1 MTTYCTFIRDKN
13 INTIHRNSNT
23 VNRETQNSDLPF
35 FYMQSIDTI
44 GKPAGDAL
52 KLAGVTC
59 GALEAT
65 SAGLISACLQSVPR
79 ASKFWA
85 GSVTIYSAKAGK
97 AFVPLELRREL
108 GKPKDNYSSAS
119 NYIESKKVFTKVLG
133 QHFKTKMNVDW
144 FVSESGAAEA
154 SSLFP
159 VLKAAGAF
167 SVVTVLGP
175 NNFCV
180 QKVIRGGAKDSRV
193 ENMWLYTK
201 GALKLLEESVKKVH
215 QNSSCKL

>member
-1 MTTYCTFIRDKN
+1 
-13 INTIHRNSNT
+13 
-23 VNRETQNSDLPF
+23 
-35 FYMQSIDTI
+35 MQSIDTI

-97 AFVPLELRREL
+97 AFVPLELRRKL
-108 GKPKDNYSSAS
+108 GNPKDNYSSAF